1 MHINRNLS
9 PGRRP
14 GDACGSVQGSGSSGL
29 MMTPYHE
36 RSGGGGSGGRGDK
49 QVVINKKRRRR
60 RRRLS
65 LLSVEEQN
73 NQERNPDPSSNQ
85 RRRWSSAVL
94 LLGLCVLGISV
105 VQAEDTLQSTELP
118 SISSISEEGNNNINN
133 DNNINSNPGGVLGP
147 GPPFRPSFVPP
158 SPQQLTPCDRSR
170 KVFTSAS
177 GEISDGPTG
186 ANYTQASTHRIE
198 L

>member
-9 PGRRP
+9 PGRRR
-14 GDACGSVQGSGSSGL
+14 DACGSVQGSGSSVL
-29 MMTPYHE
+29 MMTPYQE
-36 RSGGGGSGGRGDK
+36 RSDGDGGGRGDK

-60 RRRLS
+60 R
-65 LLSVEEQN
+65 
-73 NQERNPDPSSNQ
+73 NPDPSSNR

-94 LLGLCVLGISV
+94 LLGLCVIGISV
-105 VQAEDTLQSTELP
+105 VQAEDTSQSTELP

>member
-9 PGRRP
+9 PRR
-14 GDACGSVQGSGSSGL
+14 DACGFVQGSGSSVL

-36 RSGGGGSGGRGDK
+36 RSGGGGGRGDK

-60 RRRLS
+60 RRRRLS
-65 LLSVEEQN
+65 LLSEEELN
-73 NQERNPDPSSNQ
+73 NQERNPVPSSNRNRQ
-85 RRRWSSAVL
+85 WSSAVL
-94 LLGLCVLGISV
+94 LLGLLVIGTRSTRV
-105 VQAEDTLQSTELP
+105 VQADDILQSTELP
-118 SISSISEEGNNNINN
+118 SISSISGEENNNLNN
-133 DNNINSNPGGVLGP
+133 DNNINSSPGGVLGP

-186 ANYTQASTHRIE
+186 ANYTQASTHRLE